1 MLSLINWTIVMLAAI
16 ALSCGCGPSP
26 DKSDWLAAQKAN
38 TADSYITY
46 LVGHPQ
52 GAFMTNARSAARK
65 LLTVSYTELPIGGE
79 MVKTNGLEDI
89 AAFDV
94 RSTRYAYIN
103 SHIGHRLAAFD
114 VHGENPIETQVT
126 DNVMQDG
133 VHRVFD
139 ENDFQVRVGNTVFKP
154 RSAGAGFFFPT
165 DLSKGVTV
173 SDFDIWLRGT
183 SQSVP
188 ISRY

>member
-1 MLSLINWTIVMLAAI
+1 MLAAL
-16 ALSCGCGPSP
+16 ALSGGCGPSP
-26 DKSDWLAAQKAN
+26 DESDWLAAQKAN

-65 LLTVSYTELPIGGE
+65 LLTVNYTELPEGGE
-79 MVKTNGLEDI
+79 VVKTNGLEDI

-94 RSTRYAYIN
+94 HSTRYAYIN
-103 SHIGHRLAAFD
+103 SQIGHRIAAFD
-114 VHGENPIETQVT
+114 VHGESPIETHVT

-133 VHRVFD
+133 VRRVFD
-139 ENDFQVRVGNTVFKP
+139 ENEFQVRVGNTIFQP
-154 RSAGAGFFFPT
+154 RFAGASFFFPT
-165 DLSKGVTV
+165 DPSKGVIV
-173 SDFDIWLRGT
+173 SDFDVCLRGT
-183 SQSVP
+183 AQSVP